1 MQRAKMKIRL
11 LWKYFLCSDDVS
23 LGSGKNGSFDD
34 RTEGSSLHEG
44 NRLII
49 MMLAVLIMMMVMKM
63 MMMVMMMVMKIRI
76 EFVDGCVCPREFV
89 ETENSKISL
98 LVNQNQLSFVCTTT
112 NYTNVN
118 YNCLLF
124 ATLGQ
129 SEKKSF
135 SENREKQ
142 LRQIR
147 SRPPVPP
154 PPIQISSCLD
164 GLKYDSPNQSYIVFQ
179 LVFGADK

>member
-1 MQRAKMKIRL
+1 MIHSRPGRPKAGQGL
-11 LWKYFLCSDDVS
+11 V
-23 LGSGKNGSFDD
+23 
-34 RTEGSSLHEG
+34 
-44 NRLII
+44 
-49 MMLAVLIMMMVMKM
+49 MMMVT
-63 MMMVMMMVMKIRI
+63 MMVMKIRI

-98 LVNQNQLSFVCTTT
+98 LVNQNQLSYVCTTT

-147 SRPPVPP
+147 SRPPLPP

-179 LVFGADK
+179 LVFGADKWMVREDGKKLHLWIWEIQMRKFSKVYR

>member
-1 MQRAKMKIRL
+1 
-11 LWKYFLCSDDVS
+11 
-23 LGSGKNGSFDD
+23 
-34 RTEGSSLHEG
+34 
-44 NRLII
+44 
-49 MMLAVLIMMMVMKM
+49 MMMMTMKM

-76 EFVDGCVCPREFV
+76 EFVCPRDFV
-89 ETENSKISL
+89 KNENGKISL
-98 LVNQNQLSFVCTTT
+98 FVNQNQLSFVCTTT